1 MTIGDRIKAR
11 RDELGMSQEELA
23 HKIGYKSKTSIN
35 KIELGIQE
43 LRQSKIKQIAD
54 ALQTTPA
61 YIMGWK
67 ETEEDQQLKKCH
79 DLIEKCYGSD
89 MYELVELYAKLNES
103 GKNKIMGELRDTVAL
118 SKIHRYGKKGKSK
131 NGIIFHQYGNIIAVG
146 FQKK

>member
-1 MTIGDRIKAR
+1 MTIGERIKAR

-67 ETEEDQQLKKCH
+67 ETEEDQQLKSVVNCSKKCH
-79 DLIEKCYGSD
+79 GSD
-89 MYELVELYAKLNES
+89 AYDVVSLYLTLDESDKNVVKTMIESLLSAEKYSVKKESLN
-103 GKNKIMGELRDTVAL
+103 A
-118 SKIHRYGKKGKSK
+118 
-131 NGIIFHQYGNIIAVG
+131 
-146 FQKK
+146 

>member
-1 MTIGDRIKAR
+1 MTIGERIKAR

-79 DLIEKCYGSD
+79 GSD
-89 MYELVELYAKLNES
+89 AYHVVSLYLTLDESDKNVVKTMIESLLSAEKYSVKKESLN
-103 GKNKIMGELRDTVAL
+103 A
-118 SKIHRYGKKGKSK
+118 
-131 NGIIFHQYGNIIAVG
+131 
-146 FQKK
+146 

>member
-1 MTIGDRIKAR
+1 MTIGERIKAR
-11 RDELGMSQEELA
+11 REALEMSQEELA

-67 ETEEDQQLKKCH
+67 ETEEDQQLKKCRE
-79 DLIEKCYGSD
+79 LFKKCHGSD
-89 MYELVELYAKLNES
+89 AYDVVS
-103 GKNKIMGELRDTVAL
+103 
-118 SKIHRYGKKGKSK
+118 HP
-131 NGIIFHQYGNIIAVG
+131 
-146 FQKK
+146 

>member
-1 MTIGDRIKAR
+1 MTIGERIKAR

-35 KIELGIQE
+35 KIELCIQE

-67 ETEEDQQLKKCH
+67 ETEEDQQLKKCRE
-79 DLIEKCYGSD
+79 LFKKCHGSD
-89 MYELVELYAKLNES
+89 AYDVVSLYLTLDESDKNVVKTMIESLLSAEKYSVKKESLN
-103 GKNKIMGELRDTVAL
+103 A
-118 SKIHRYGKKGKSK
+118 
-131 NGIIFHQYGNIIAVG
+131 
-146 FQKK
+146 

>member
-1 MTIGDRIKAR
+1 MTIGERIKAR

-61 YIMGWK
+61 YIW
-67 ETEEDQQLKKCH
+67 
-79 DLIEKCYGSD
+79 
-89 MYELVELYAKLNES
+89 
-103 GKNKIMGELRDTVAL
+103 
-118 SKIHRYGKKGKSK
+118 
-131 NGIIFHQYGNIIAVG
+131 VG
-146 FQKK
+146 RKQKKISS

>member
-1 MTIGDRIKAR
+1 MTIGERIKAR

-54 ALQTTPA
+54 ALHTRLA

-67 ETEEDQQLKKCH
+67 ETDQQLKKCR

-118 SKIHRYGKKGKSK
+118 SKYTVTEKRE
-131 NGIIFHQYGNIIAVG
+131 NQRMA
-146 FQKK
+146 

>member
-1 MTIGDRIKAR
+1 MTIGERIKAR

-67 ETEEDQQLKKCH
+67 ETEEDQQLKKCRE
-79 DLIEKCYGSD
+79 LFKKCYGSD
-89 MYELVELYAKLNES
+89 AYDVVSLYLTLDESDKNVVKTMIESLLSAEKYSVKKESLN
-103 GKNKIMGELRDTVAL
+103 A
-118 SKIHRYGKKGKSK
+118 
-131 NGIIFHQYGNIIAVG
+131 
-146 FQKK
+146 

>member
-1 MTIGDRIKAR
+1 MTIGERIKAR

-67 ETEEDQQLKKCH
+67 ETEEDQQLKKCRE
-79 DLIEKCYGSD
+79 LFNKCHGSD
-89 MYELVELYAKLNES
+89 AYDVVSLYLTLDESDKNVVKTMIESLLSAEKYSVKKESLN
-103 GKNKIMGELRDTVAL
+103 A
-118 SKIHRYGKKGKSK
+118 
-131 NGIIFHQYGNIIAVG
+131 
-146 FQKK
+146 

>member
-79 DLIEKCYGSD
+79 VLIEKCYGSD

-118 SKIHRYGKKGKSK
+118 SKYTVTEKRE
-131 NGIIFHQYGNIIAVG
+131 N
-146 FQKK
+146 QKMA

>member
-1 MTIGDRIKAR
+1 MTIGERIKAR
-11 RDELGMSQEELA
+11 REALEMSQEELA

-67 ETEEDQQLKKCH
+67 ETEDQQLKKCRE
-79 DLIEKCYGSD
+79 LFKKCHGSD
-89 MYELVELYAKLNES
+89 AYDVVSLYLTLDESDKNVVKTMIESLLSAEKYSVKKESLN
-103 GKNKIMGELRDTVAL
+103 A
-118 SKIHRYGKKGKSK
+118 
-131 NGIIFHQYGNIIAVG
+131 
-146 FQKK
+146 

>member
-1 MTIGDRIKAR
+1 MTIGERIKAR

-67 ETEEDQQLKKCH
+67 GNRRRSAVKKV
-79 DLIEKCYGSD
+79 S
-89 MYELVELYAKLNES
+89 
-103 GKNKIMGELRDTVAL
+103 
-118 SKIHRYGKKGKSK
+118 
-131 NGIIFHQYGNIIAVG
+131 
-146 FQKK
+146 

>member
-1 MTIGDRIKAR
+1 MTIDERIKAR
-11 RDELGMSQEELA
+11 REALEISQEELA

-67 ETEEDQQLKKCH
+67 ETEEDQQLKKCR

-118 SKIHRYGKKGKSK
+118 SKYTVTEKRE
-131 NGIIFHQYGNIIAVG
+131 N
-146 FQKK
+146 QKMA

>member
-1 MTIGDRIKAR
+1 MTIGERIKAR

-67 ETEEDQQLKKCH
+67 ETEEDQQLKSVVN
-79 DLIEKCYGSD
+79 YSRN
-89 MYELVELYAKLNES
+89 V
-103 GKNKIMGELRDTVAL
+103 TVQML
-118 SKIHRYGKKGKSK
+118 MMWFPCISPLMNPTKML
-131 NGIIFHQYGNIIAVG
+131 
-146 FQKK
+146 

>member
-1 MTIGDRIKAR
+1 
-11 RDELGMSQEELA
+11 MSQEELA

-67 ETEEDQQLKKCH
+67 ETEEDQQLKKCR

-89 MYELVELYAKLNES
+89 IYELVELYAKLNES

-118 SKIHRYGKKGKSK
+118 SKYTVKEKRE
-131 NGIIFHQYGNIIAVG
+131 N
-146 FQKK
+146 QKMA

>member
-1 MTIGDRIKAR
+1 MTIGERIKAR
-11 RDELGMSQEELA
+11 REALEMSQEELA

-67 ETEEDQQLKKCH
+67 ETEEDQQLKKCRELFKKYH
-79 DLIEKCYGSD
+79 GSD
-89 MYELVELYAKLNES
+89 AYDVVSLYLTLDESDKNVVKTMIESLLSAEKYSVKKESLN
-103 GKNKIMGELRDTVAL
+103 A
-118 SKIHRYGKKGKSK
+118 
-131 NGIIFHQYGNIIAVG
+131 
-146 FQKK
+146 